1 MDNLPTAFDNIPIAL
16 LGGVL
21 PALLWLSYWL
31 REDRRHPEPKKMI
44 FLTFVAGII
53 SVPLVLPFEKQVC
66 KILVGACANPRN
78 IGFPILLLWATIEE
92 VFKFFAAYFVA
103 LRSKYMDEPI
113 DAVIYMITAA
123 LGFAALENAFFML
136 GPLLEGNVFEGLL
149 TGNLRFVGAT
159 LLHTVSS
166 AAIGVAIALSYYK
179 RAKLRHDYL
188 ILGLFAAVTLHT
200 LFNFFI
206 IQESGVHIFIVFGCV
221 WLGAII
227 LLLLFEKIKRIR
239 KYPPVL

>member
-1 MDNLPTAFDNIPIAL
+1 MNTISIAL

-44 FLTFVAGII
+44 FFVFLAGIM
-53 SVPLVLPFEKQVC
+53 SVPLVLPFEKYAC
-66 KILVGACANPRN
+66 KFLPGSCSPHNVGIAV
-78 IGFPILLLWATIEE
+78 ILLWAAIEE
-92 VFKFFAAYFVA
+92 VFKFLAAYFVA
-103 LRSKYMDEPI
+103 LRSKYMDEPV

-123 LGFAALENAFFML
+123 LGFAALENTFFIL
-136 GPLLEGNVFEGLL
+136 GPLLDGHLFEGLI

-179 RAKLRHDYL
+179 RAKLRHDFL
-188 ILGLFAAVTLHT
+188 ILGLIASIALHT

-206 IQESGVHIFIVFGCV
+206 IQESGVHIFSVFGGV
-221 WLGAII
+221 WLGAIV
-227 LLLLFEKIKRIR
+227 LLLLFEKIKRVR
-239 KYPPVL
+239 KYPPTL

>member
-1 MDNLPTAFDNIPIAL
+1 MNTISIAL

-44 FLTFVAGII
+44 FFVFLAGVM
-53 SVPLVLPFEKQVC
+53 SVPLVLPFEKYAC
-66 KILVGACANPRN
+66 KFLPESCSPHN
-78 IGFPILLLWATIEE
+78 IGIAVILLWAAIEE
-92 VFKFFAAYFVA
+92 VFKFLAAYFVA
-103 LRSKYMDEPI
+103 LRSKYMDEPV

-123 LGFAALENAFFML
+123 LGFAALENTFFIL
-136 GPLLEGNVFEGLL
+136 GPLLDGHLFEGLI

-179 RAKLRHDYL
+179 QAKLRHDFL
-188 ILGLFAAVTLHT
+188 ILGLIASIALHT

-206 IQESGVHIFIVFGCV
+206 IQESGVHIFSVFGGV
-221 WLGAII
+221 WLGAIV
-227 LLLLFEKIKRIR
+227 LLLLFEKIKRVR
-239 KYPPVL
+239 KYPPTL